1 VIDYQVHEAIAV
13 ITLDNGRLNIL
24 SRALHERLY
33 RTLLRFLRDDQ
44 LKVAVLTCK
53 PGTSFSAGDDL
64 KEIDLPFGDEPDW
77 AELTMTLLRNK
88 PIVAATRGHCIGQ
101 GLIYLLL
108 LTDIRFAAADARF
121 GFPEIS
127 KGMGGAAHVS
137 RLATQIPLTVAR
149 RMALTGDTL
158 NAEQAAA
165 CHLVNE
171 VVPDAELL
179 ERALTEA
186 RKIAAHPLPAI
197 KAEMSPAGRLGGRE
211 NPWDALA
218 LLNELWP
225 LQRR

>member
-1 VIDYQVHEAIAV
+1 MIVYQTHEAIAV
-13 ITLDNGRLNIL
+13 ITLNNGRLNIL
-24 SRALHERLY
+24 TRALHERLH

-44 LKVAVLTCK
+44 LKVAVLTCE

-64 KEIDLPFGDEPDW
+64 KEIDLPYADEPDW
-77 AELTMTLLRNK
+77 AELNMMLLRNK
-88 PIVAATRGHCIGQ
+88 PIIAATRGHCIGQ

-108 LTDIRFAAADARF
+108 LTDIRFATPDARF

-127 KGMGGAAHVS
+127 KGMGGAANVS
-137 RLATQIPLTVAR
+137 RLAAQIPLTLAR

-179 ERALTEA
+179 EHAMSEA

-197 KAEMSPAGRLGGRE
+197 KAEMSPAGRFGARE
-211 NPWDALA
+211 SPWDALA